1 MQACGVRTDGTGT
14 CWSDTSV
21 PVPSGLFTQV
31 SAGFWTGCGIRDDGT
46 AACWGD
52 GLYVETSLPVGT
64 FVHIAINEDF
74 TCGLRPSGDVV
85 CWGTVAIPDP

>member
-1 MQACGVRTDGTGT
+1 MQACGVRTDGTAT
-14 CWSDTSV
+14 CWGDTAV
-21 PVPSGLFTQV
+21 PVPSGTFTQV
-31 SAGFWTGCGIRDDGT
+31 SAGFWTGCGIREDGA

-52 GLYVETSLPVGT
+52 GRYGETSPPAGSFT
-64 FVHIAINEDF
+64 HIPINEDW

>member
-1 MQACGVRTDGTGT
+1 
-14 CWSDTSV
+14 V

-31 SAGFWTGCGIRDDGT
+31 YAGFWTGCGIRDDGT